1 MSKFPNLRLR
11 RMRRTDSIRNLTRE
25 TSLSVDDLICP
36 VFVIH
41 GQNVREEITPIPGY
55 YHLSLDQLPREI
67 NEIANLGIHAVLLFG
82 LPDYKDPQGSGAYAS
97 NGIIQNAIRVAK
109 REAPGL
115 TVVTDVCL
123 CEYTNHG
130 HCGIL
135 DDSGVNN
142 DQTLGL
148 LSRIALSHGEAG
160 ADIVAPSAMMDGQVG
175 AIRAALDKNNLSDL
189 PIMAYSAKYA
199 SSFYDPFRVAADS
212 TPITGDR
219 RSYQMDSGN
228 VREAMREI
236 RLDLEEGADIIMIK
250 PALAY
255 LDVIARARREFE
267 EPLCAYNVSGEYSMV
282 KAAEHLGWIDG
293 NHIALEVL
301 TGIKRA
307 GADIIISYHAKEVAQ
322 MLQEAHSV

>member
-1 MSKFPNLRLR
+1 MAKFPNLRLR
-11 RMRRTDSIRNLTRE
+11 RLRRGDSIRSLTRE

-36 VFVIH
+36 IFVIH
-41 GQNVREEITPIPGY
+41 GQNVREEIGPMPGY
-55 YHLSLDQLPREI
+55 CHLSLDQLPREI
-67 NEIANLGIHAVLLFG
+67 NEIVNLGIRGVLLFG
-82 LPDYKDPQGSGAYAS
+82 LPDQKDSQGSGAYAS
-97 NGIIQNAIRVAK
+97 NGIIQNAIRIAK
-109 REAPGL
+109 REAPDL

-123 CEYTNHG
+123 CEYTDHG

-135 DDSGVNN
+135 DDNGVNN

-148 LSRIALSHGEAG
+148 LSRTALSHGEAG
-160 ADIVAPSAMMDGQVG
+160 ADIVAPSAMMDGQVS
-175 AIRAALDKNNLSDL
+175 AIRAILDENDLSEL

-199 SSFYDPFRVAADS
+199 SSFYGPFRVAADS
-212 TPITGDR
+212 APVTGDR
-219 RSYQMDSGN
+219 RAYQMDSGN

-236 RLDLEEGADIIMIK
+236 RMDLAEGADIIMVK

-255 LDVIARARREFE
+255 LDVIARARREFD

-282 KAAEHLGWIDG
+282 KAAERLGWVDG
-293 NHIALEVL
+293 NNIAFEVL

-322 MLQEAHSV
+322 RLRAMYSV